1 MIGEI
6 SSKKSS
12 IGQLTEQKTSKLSI
26 HKREEA
32 KVEEIREKVKTL
44 QQDYE
49 DNMRAINEKIESK
62 TKESKKKILK
72 KYLTL
77 ELSFKR
83 DLNSRIRFGPYIE
96 QPHFEKKI

>member
-62 TKESKKKILK
+62 TKEK
-72 KYLTL
+72 
-77 ELSFKR
+77 
-83 DLNSRIRFGPYIE
+83 
-96 QPHFEKKI
+96 

>member
-62 TKESKKKILK
+62 TKESKKK
-72 KYLTL
+72 Y
-77 ELSFKR
+77 
-83 DLNSRIRFGPYIE
+83 
-96 QPHFEKKI
+96 

>member
-62 TKESKKKILK
+62 TKESKKKI
-72 KYLTL
+72 Y
-77 ELSFKR
+77 
-83 DLNSRIRFGPYIE
+83 
-96 QPHFEKKI
+96 

>member
-62 TKESKKKILK
+62 TKESKKI
-72 KYLTL
+72 
-77 ELSFKR
+77 F
-83 DLNSRIRFGPYIE
+83 
-96 QPHFEKKI
+96 

>member
-12 IGQLTEQKTSKLSI
+12 IGQLTEQKTLKLSI

-62 TKESKKKILK
+62 TKESKKNI
-72 KYLTL
+72 
-77 ELSFKR
+77 
-83 DLNSRIRFGPYIE
+83 
-96 QPHFEKKI
+96 

>member
-62 TKESKKKILK
+62 TKESKKNI
-72 KYLTL
+72 
-77 ELSFKR
+77 
-83 DLNSRIRFGPYIE
+83 
-96 QPHFEKKI
+96 